1 MDRKEIKKDTGN
13 RWGLGWD
20 NENGDERDRHQ
31 SGLVKRYKEI
41 EVDIQEIKR
50 DSGR

>member
-1 MDRKEIKKDTGN
+1 MH

-20 NENGDERDRHQ
+20 NESGVERDRHH
-31 SGLVKRYKEI
+31 SGLTKIYIEI

-50 DSGR
+50 DSDG